1 MMGKDSKLGI
11 EGYWILA
18 VFLVIM
24 CFFFYKE
31 ANAVELEVGPGLL
44 SGEYSEGQA
53 LIINER
59 VGKWDIGGGY
69 ISKQYCHCTWPAAL
83 DENIF
88 FHGQRIVEYK
98 MAEIGIGAAY
108 FQNTNRALG
117 KNLTW
122 SLSLGFGGEHW
133 SVRFRHFSNAGS
145 GSPNLGQD
153 LLTIG
158 YEF

>member
-1 MMGKDSKLGI
+1 MGKDSKLGI
-11 EGYWILA
+11 EGIWIILIFLLLL
-18 VFLVIM
+18 VFFL
-24 CFFFYKE
+24 YKE
-31 ANAVELEVGPGLL
+31 ANAVELEGGIGLL
-44 SGEYSEGQA
+44 SGEYSEGGA
-53 LIINER
+53 LIINES

-69 ISKQYCHCTWPAAL
+69 ISKQTCHCNYPAEL
-83 DENIF
+83 RENIF

-133 SVRFRHFSNAGS
+133 SIRLRHFSNAGS

-153 LLTIG
+153 LLTVG
-158 YEF
+158 YQF

>member
-1 MMGKDSKLGI
+1 
-11 EGYWILA
+11 
-18 VFLVIM
+18 
-24 CFFFYKE
+24 
-31 ANAVELEVGPGLL
+31 
-44 SGEYSEGQA
+44 
-53 LIINER
+53 
-59 VGKWDIGGGY
+59 
-69 ISKQYCHCTWPAAL
+69 
-83 DENIF
+83 
-88 FHGQRIVEYK
+88 

>member
-1 MMGKDSKLGI
+1 MGKDSKLGI
-11 EGYWILA
+11 DGIWIIL
-18 VFLVIM
+18 VFVLVLI
-24 CFFFYKE
+24 FFLYEE
-31 ANAVELEVGPGLL
+31 ANAVELEIGPAVL
-44 SGEYSEGQA
+44 SGEYSEGGA
-53 LIINER
+53 LIINES

-69 ISKQYCHCTWPAAL
+69 ISKQVCHCNYPDDL
-83 DENIF
+83 KENIF

-98 MAEIGIGAAY
+98 MVEIGIGAAY

-133 SVRFRHFSNAGS
+133 SVRMRHFSNAGS

-153 LLTIG
+153 MVTIG
-158 YEF
+158 YQF